1 MSREIQ
7 QTPSSLD
14 SPSGFYEDE
23 VDLREMFLT
32 LWTAKWLIVAI
43 TSVFAAGSV
52 IVALMLPNIYR
63 AEVLLA
69 PASQE
74 EAGGALSGLAS
85 QFGGLASLAG
95 ISMGSS
101 SVDKTTLAI
110 ETLQSRQFLAQFV
123 EEHDILVPLFA
134 ADKWIVSSNQL
145 ELDEKVYDTATG
157 EWVRNVEAPFSPKP
171 SAQEA
176 HEEFR
181 EILSVNQDSDS
192 GLVRIAIEH
201 KSPHIAAD
209 WVRWLVEDVNR
220 YMRETDIAEARR
232 SIQFLQ
238 QQIGATS
245 VAEMQQLLFE
255 LIQEQTKTIMLA
267 EVRPEYVL
275 KTIDPAVAPEE
286 EAKPSRALI
295 CIIGTLLGGM
305 LACLFV
311 LLQKAFR
318 HEDKAKVESSLG

>member
-1 MSREIQ
+1 MDREIQ
-7 QTPSSLD
+7 HTSSKPG

-23 VDLREMFLT
+23 IDLRELFLT
-32 LWTAKWLIVAI
+32 LWAARWLIVAV

-74 EAGGALSGLAS
+74 ESGGALSGLAS

-134 ADKWIVSSNQL
+134 TDKWILSSNEL
-145 ELDEKVYDTATG
+145 ELDDKVYDVATG
-157 EWVRNVEAPFSPKP
+157 QWVRRVEAPLTPEP
-171 SAQEA
+171 SIQEA
-176 HEEFR
+176 HKAFR
-181 EILSVNQDSDS
+181 EILSVSQDSDS

-201 KSPHIAAD
+201 KSPYIAAD
-209 WVRWLVEDVNR
+209 WVRWLVEDVNS
-220 YMRETDIAEARR
+220 YMRETDITEARR

-238 QQIGATS
+238 QQISATS
-245 VAEMQQLLFE
+245 IAEMQQLLFE

-275 KTIDPAVAPEE
+275 KTIDPAIAPEE
-286 EAKPSRALI
+286 RARPSRALI
-295 CIIGTLLGGM
+295 CVIGTMLGGM

-318 HEDKAKVESSLG
+318 SEHRIEPSLQ